1 MLDIQQKIIKY
12 NFTKGRTGVD
22 YIVIHDTG
30 NTNAGADAE
39 AHYNYFGGANRNASA
54 HYFVDDHQ
62 IIQVIEDSNAAWHCG
77 DGKGKYGIKNSNS
90 IGVEICVNQDGDYDK
105 AVSNAVELAATLL
118 KKYNLSLD
126 RLKRHYD
133 ASRKTCPASMSAN
146 NWAAWELF
154 VSAVKAALDGTTA
167 APSQKPV
174 VFGHVANVQRWLN
187 QEYGFALEIDNSAGP
202 LTWTALRKALQM
214 EINRQGGAGLE
225 IDGSIGPK
233 TKAAIIYTKRGTKGN
248 ITKLVQAALYCKG
261 YDPNGLDGGFGP
273 GTEAAVRK
281 YQAAHGLTVDGMAGR
296 ETQVSLFRV

>member
-39 AHYNYFGGANRNASA
+39 AHYNYFGSANRNASA

-133 ASRKTCPASMSAN
+133 ASRKTCPASMAAN
-146 NWAAWELF
+146 NWTAWDMF
-154 VSAVKAALDGTTA
+154 VSAVKAALDGTAA
-167 APSQKPV
+167 APSQKPAV
-174 VFGHVANVQRWLN
+174 SGHIADVQRWLN
-187 QEYGFALEIDNSAGP
+187 KEYGFALEVDNSAGP
-202 LTWTALRKALQM
+202 LTWTALRKALQI
-214 EINRQGGAGLE
+214 EINRQSGAGLE

-261 YDPNGLDGGFGP
+261 YDPNGLDGSFGP
-273 GTEAAVRK
+273 GMEAAVRK
-281 YQAAHGLTVDGMAGR
+281 YQADHGLTVDGMAGR
-296 ETQVSLFRV
+296 ETQVSLFR